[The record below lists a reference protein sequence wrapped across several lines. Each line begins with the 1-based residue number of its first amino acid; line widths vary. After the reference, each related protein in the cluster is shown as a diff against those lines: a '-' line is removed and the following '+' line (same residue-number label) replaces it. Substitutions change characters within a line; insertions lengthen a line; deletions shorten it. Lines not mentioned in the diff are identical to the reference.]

1 MYSSWKVCA
10 ILFGGVFALS
20 ASAIFVK
27 LAEAPSSVIAFY
39 RLPLAALVLLPFLL
53 GSRQCRK
60 EVTAI
65 DKKQWGRILTAGLCL
80 ALHYVLWFESLRF
93 TSTASSTVLVCLQ
106 PLFSLALERILLK
119 KRARPLALAGCAV
132 ALCGCFVI
140 GFGDF
145 QISGMSLLGDV
156 LALVAAAVI
165 AVYFFVGQKV
175 RQEVSAVTYS
185 VLGYFTSAAALLVY
199 TLLLGESFV
208 GYSGQTWRSFLG
220 LAVICTIGGQFV
232 FNLLLKKVPASAV
245 TMSILGEPIGTCILA
260 YWILHETIGAQQFA
274 GIVVIFAGLVMFF
287 VEPKKSTLERKK

>member
-1 MYSSWKVCA
+1 MYSNWKVCA

-39 RLPLAALVLLPFLL
+39 RLLLAALVLLPFLL
-53 GSRQCRK
+53 GSSARRK
-60 EVTAI
+60 EVLQI
-65 DKKQWGRILTAGLCL
+65 RRKQWGQIAAAGIFL

-106 PLFSLALERILLK
+106 PLFSLLLERVLLK
-119 KRARPLALAGCAV
+119 KRPRTLALVGCMV
-132 ALCGCFVI
+132 ALCGSFVI

-145 QISGMSLLGDV
+145 QISGMSLVGDV

-165 AVYFFVGQKV
+165 AMYFFVGQKV

-185 VLGYFTSAAALLVY
+185 VLGYFTSAAVLLVY
-199 TLLLGESFV
+199 TLLVGESFV

-220 LAVICTIGGQFV
+220 LAVICTIGGQFI

-260 YWILHETIGAQQFA
+260 YLILHETIGLQQLA
-274 GIVVIFAGLVMFF
+274 GIVVIFVGLTMFF
-287 VEPKKSTLERKK
+287 VEPRKKGAAKG

>member
-39 RLPLAALVLLPFLL
+39 RLLLAALVLLPFFLF
-53 GSRQCRK
+53 SRSCRQ
-60 EVTAI
+60 EAASI
-65 DKKQWGRILTAGLCL
+65 GKKQWVRILAAGLCL

-106 PLFSLALERILLK
+106 PLFSLILERVVLK
-119 KRARPLALAGCAV
+119 KRVRPLALAGCAV
-132 ALCGCFVI
+132 ALCGSFII

-145 QISGMSLLGDV
+145 QISGLSLLGDV

-165 AVYFFVGQKV
+165 SLYFFVGQAV
-175 RQEVSAVTYS
+175 RQEISTATYS

-208 GYSGQTWRSFLG
+208 GYSGRTWGSFLG

-260 YWILHETIGAQQFA
+260 YLILHETIGAQQLV
-274 GIVVIFAGLVMFF
+274 GIVVIFVGLAMFF
-287 VEPKKSTLERKK
+287 VNPKKTPAQK

>member
-1 MYSSWKVCA
+1 MYSNWKVCA

-39 RLPLAALVLLPFLL
+39 RLLLAALVLLPFLL
-53 GSRQCRK
+53 GSSARRK
-60 EVTAI
+60 EVLQI
-65 DKKQWGRILTAGLCL
+65 RRKQWGQIAAAGIFL

-106 PLFSLALERILLK
+106 PLFSLLLERVLLK
-119 KRARPLALAGCAV
+119 KRPRPLALVGCMV
-132 ALCGCFVI
+132 ALCGSFVI

-145 QISGMSLLGDV
+145 QISGMSLVGDV

-165 AVYFFVGQKV
+165 AMYFFVGQKV

-185 VLGYFTSAAALLVY
+185 VLGYFTSAAVLLVY
-199 TLLLGESFV
+199 TLLVGESFV

-220 LAVICTIGGQFV
+220 LAVICTIGGQFI

-260 YWILHETIGAQQFA
+260 YLILHETIGLQQLA
-274 GIVVIFAGLVMFF
+274 GIVVIFVGLTMFF
-287 VEPKKSTLERKK
+287 VEPRKKGAAKG

>member
-1 MYSSWKVCA
+1 MYSNWKVCA

-39 RLPLAALVLLPFLL
+39 RLLLAALVLLPFLL
-53 GSRQCRK
+53 GSSARRK
-60 EVTAI
+60 EVLQI
-65 DKKQWGRILTAGLCL
+65 RRKQWGQIAAAGIFL

-106 PLFSLALERILLK
+106 PLFSLLLERVLLK
-119 KRARPLALAGCAV
+119 KRPRTLALVGCMV
-132 ALCGCFVI
+132 ALCGSFVI

-145 QISGMSLLGDV
+145 QISGMSLVGDV
-156 LALVAAAVI
+156 LALVASAVI
-165 AVYFFVGQKV
+165 AMYFFVGQKV

-185 VLGYFTSAAALLVY
+185 VLGYFTSAAVLLVY
-199 TLLLGESFV
+199 TLLVGESFV

-220 LAVICTIGGQFV
+220 LAVICTIGGQFI

-260 YWILHETIGAQQFA
+260 YLILHETIGLQQLA
-274 GIVVIFAGLVMFF
+274 GIVVIFVGLTMFF
-287 VEPKKSTLERKK
+287 VEPRKKGAAKG

>member
-1 MYSSWKVCA
+1 MYSNWKVCA

-39 RLPLAALVLLPFLL
+39 RLLLAALVLLPFLL
-53 GSRQCRK
+53 GSSARRK
-60 EVTAI
+60 EVLQI
-65 DKKQWGRILTAGLCL
+65 RRKQWGQIAAAGIFL

-106 PLFSLALERILLK
+106 PLFSLLLERVLLK
-119 KRARPLALAGCAV
+119 KRPRPLALVGCMV
-132 ALCGCFVI
+132 ALCGSFVI

-145 QISGMSLLGDV
+145 QISGMSLVGDV

-165 AVYFFVGQKV
+165 AMYFFVGQKV

-185 VLGYFTSAAALLVY
+185 VLGYFTSAAVLLVY
-199 TLLLGESFV
+199 TLLVGESFV

-220 LAVICTIGGQFV
+220 LAVICTIGGQFI

-260 YWILHETIGAQQFA
+260 YLILRETIGLQQLA
-274 GIVVIFAGLVMFF
+274 GIVVIFVGLTMFF
-287 VEPKKSTLERKK
+287 VEPRKKGAAKG

>member
-1 MYSSWKVCA
+1 MYSNWKVCA

-39 RLPLAALVLLPFLL
+39 RLLLAALLLLPFLL
-53 GSRQCRK
+53 GSSARRK
-60 EVTAI
+60 EVLQI
-65 DKKQWGRILTAGLCL
+65 RRKQWGQIAAAGIFL

-106 PLFSLALERILLK
+106 PLFSLLLERVLLK
-119 KRARPLALAGCAV
+119 KRPRPLALVGCMV
-132 ALCGCFVI
+132 ALCGSFVI

-145 QISGMSLLGDV
+145 QISGMSLVGDV

-165 AVYFFVGQKV
+165 AMYFFVGQKV

-185 VLGYFTSAAALLVY
+185 VLGYFTSAAVLLVY
-199 TLLLGESFV
+199 TLLVGESFV

-220 LAVICTIGGQFV
+220 LAVICTIGGQFI

-260 YWILHETIGAQQFA
+260 YLILHETIGLQQLT
-274 GIVVIFAGLVMFF
+274 GIVVIFVGLTMFF
-287 VEPKKSTLERKK
+287 VEPRKKGSAKG

>member
-1 MYSSWKVCA
+1 MYSNWKVCA

-20 ASAIFVK
+20 VSAIFVK

-39 RLPLAALVLLPFLL
+39 RLLLAALVLLPFLL
-53 GSRQCRK
+53 GSSARRK
-60 EVTAI
+60 EVLQI
-65 DKKQWGRILTAGLCL
+65 RRKQWGQIAAAGIFL

-106 PLFSLALERILLK
+106 PLFSLLLERVLLK
-119 KRARPLALAGCAV
+119 KRPRPLALAGCMV
-132 ALCGCFVI
+132 ALCGSFVI

-145 QISGMSLLGDV
+145 QISGMSLVGDV

-165 AVYFFVGQKV
+165 AMYFFVGQKV

-185 VLGYFTSAAALLVY
+185 VLGYFTSAAVLLVY
-199 TLLLGESFV
+199 TLLVGESFV

-220 LAVICTIGGQFV
+220 LAVICTIGGQFI

-260 YWILHETIGAQQFA
+260 YLILHETIGLQQLA
-274 GIVVIFAGLVMFF
+274 GIVVIFVGLTMFF
-287 VEPKKSTLERKK
+287 VEPRKKGAAKG

>member
-1 MYSSWKVCA
+1 MYSNWKVCA

-39 RLPLAALVLLPFLL
+39 RLLLAALVLLPFLL
-53 GSRQCRK
+53 GSSARRK
-60 EVTAI
+60 EVLQI
-65 DKKQWGRILTAGLCL
+65 RRKQWGQIAAAGIFL

-106 PLFSLALERILLK
+106 PLFSLLLERVLLK
-119 KRARPLALAGCAV
+119 KRPRPLALAGCMV
-132 ALCGCFVI
+132 ALCGSFVI

-145 QISGMSLLGDV
+145 QISGMSLVGDV

-165 AVYFFVGQKV
+165 AMYFFVGQKV

-185 VLGYFTSAAALLVY
+185 VLGYFTSAAVLLVY
-199 TLLLGESFV
+199 TLLVGESFV
-208 GYSGQTWRSFLG
+208 GYSEQTWRSFLG
-220 LAVICTIGGQFV
+220 LAVICTIGGQFI

-260 YWILHETIGAQQFA
+260 YLILHETIGLQQLA
-274 GIVVIFAGLVMFF
+274 GIVVIFVGLTMFF
-287 VEPKKSTLERKK
+287 VEPRKKGAAKG